1 MQLSERNI
9 NNLQYKVSK
18 LINSPTSSLHNLEFI
33 VGAMNFATNYTLK
46 GKILIHP
53 VVRLMNFIYRFPNRD
68 RMRKTPKILIKH
80 LKPWLK
86 EDIYSPI
93 PLVFPLS
100 QISIHVD
107 ASDQG
112 WGATFATEKETFYKY
127 RKW

>member
-1 MQLSERNI
+1 M
-9 NNLQYKVSK
+9 
-18 LINSPTSSLHNLEFI
+18 SLRNLESI

-93 PLVFPLS
+93 PLVSPLS

-107 ASDQG
+107 ASD
-112 WGATFATEKETFYKY
+112 
-127 RKW
+127 